1 MKLRLIA
8 IATLIVT
15 CATTAWA
22 QLNIGTHETA
32 CDSLTNT
39 FLCSI
44 PEDLYGY
51 DYTATVQY
59 EGASNL
65 KIDGKSIEGGF
76 TFDNVRG
83 GHKWN
88 LTGTDV
94 TGKPINAYITFT
106 FIPIVEIN
114 GVVDKIEFHIGQVR
128 VLTPQKNITSAC
140 KVKFRGAASNSSKIE
155 KHNYR
160 LKFIDETGEKVDIKV
175 FDDLRNDN
183 NWILD
188 AGTLDRMRI
197 RNRVLTDL
205 WIDIAAKPYY
215 SDIEPKA
222 LNASRGHIV
231 EVFSNGE
238 YQGLYNMC
246 EPIDRKQ
253 MKLQKYDEQT
263 GEIHGQLWKSANRST
278 TTRMA
283 EAKPYNNKTDNW
295 ASFEVEYPDFD
306 EVSPTDFKPL
316 YDVVKFVAES
326 SDEEFA
332 LHAHEY
338 LDVPVLIDYY
348 IFLQTVLAYDN
359 QGKNMYWAIYDQ
371 ASDKK
376 VTPAIWDFDT
386 SLGQSWKPY
395 EYHPAYLTF
404 DYDIY
409 KSSNVDMFIKRFV
422 KWNVNGFVD
431 KARERYRELRKGEL
445 DATKIQQRFS
455 YYMDVL
461 TESGTVGREQSRWKY
476 PSDLSAVPLDLAKE
490 QAFIN
495 DWLVKRI
502 KWLDEAYFAD
512 HRTGDANNDG
522 VVDVADLNIVISHIL
537 GEVTIPDIYSYKL
550 DVTGDMAIDIA
561 DVNSIINIILN
572 AQ

>member
-8 IATLIVT
+8 IVTLMIAY
-15 CATTAWA
+15 ATTAWA
-22 QLNIGTHETA
+22 QLTIGTHETVR
-32 CDSLTNT
+32 DSLTNT

-51 DYTATVQY
+51 EYTATVQY

-65 KIDGKSIEGGF
+65 KIDGKSIDGSF
-76 TFDNVRG
+76 TFENVRG

-88 LTGTDV
+88 ITGTDI
-94 TGKPINAYITFT
+94 TGQPINTYITFT
-106 FIPIVEIN
+106 FIPIVEII
-114 GVVDKIEFHIGQVR
+114 GEVDKIEFHLDRVR

-140 KVKFRGAASNSSKIE
+140 KVKFRGSASNSSKIE

-160 LKFIDETGEKVDIKV
+160 LKFVDDMGEKVDIKV

-205 WIDIAAKPYY
+205 WIDIATKPYY

-231 EVFSNGE
+231 EVFRNGE

-253 MKLQKYDEQT
+253 MKLQKYDEQA

-283 EAKPYNNKTDNW
+283 EAKPYNNKTNTW

-306 EVSPTDFKPL
+306 EVNPTDFKPL

-332 LHAHEY
+332 QHAHEF
-338 LDVPVLIDYY
+338 LDVPVLIDYF
-348 IFLQTVLAYDN
+348 IFLQAVLAYDN
-359 QGKNMYWAIYDQ
+359 LGKNLYWAIYDQ

-376 VTPAIWDFDT
+376 VTPAIWDLDT

-395 EYHPAYLTF
+395 EYHPAYLTI

-409 KSSNVDMFIKRFV
+409 KSANTDMFVKRFV

-431 KARERYRELRKGEL
+431 KARERYCELRKGEL

-461 TESGTVGREQSRWKY
+461 TESGTVDREQTRWKN
-476 PSDLSAVPLDLAKE
+476 PADLSAVPLDLAKE

-502 KWLDEAYFAD
+502 KWLDDAYFAD
-512 HRTGDANNDG
+512 HLAGDANDDG
-522 VVDVADLNIVISHIL
+522 VVDVADLNLVISHIL
-537 GEVTIPDIYSYKL
+537 GEETIPEIYSYKL